1 MTKLSL
7 LIYQKIL
14 EQKLILAGETVVCAV
29 SGGADSMGMLHLLHE
44 LQDKLKIKL
53 VIAHFDHQLRVNSAL
68 DAQFVKKVAQ
78 KLSLPFV
85 LESKNV
91 KKFSKQK
98 KLSIEEA
105 ARDLRYDFFERVAL
119 QWKAN
124 KVCVAH
130 TKEDQAETILMR
142 ILRGTGT
149 GGLGGMREKRTLGK
163 VTLIRPLLSVE
174 KADLKEYLKK
184 NKILWR
190 EDSSN
195 KDLTFTRNRIRKTLI
210 PLLKKEFNPS
220 VIEELCR
227 LSEILKADESY
238 FETQTNKLFQKMV
251 VETEEGFRFSKNLF
265 LKLELSLQRYLVR
278 RIFNLLREGSS
289 LSFENTERVLSLI
302 QKAQLGRK
310 IILPGGIQFLIE
322 HNGIKV
328 LKKKTSLKKIYG
340 LLKIPT
346 QKTLSFSRF
355 DIQISL
361 ECGQKPFNFR
371 KKSEVLRKYLLSI
384 DQGQSVTWV
393 EYFSADKM
401 QDEIVVRSKKDGD
414 RYRPIGL
421 GGTKKVKQIL
431 IDEKIPSSW
440 RDQIPLFVSKGKI
453 FWVGG
458 YRISEDFKVTENTK
472 KVLKV
477 TLSFIPKEKED

>member
-1 MTKLSL
+1 MTKLAL

-14 EQKLILAGETVVCAV
+14 EQKLILPGETIVCAV
-29 SGGADSMGMLHLLHE
+29 SGGADSIAMLHLLNE

-53 VIAHFDHQLRVNSAL
+53 MVAHFDHQLRANSAL

-91 KKFSKQK
+91 KNFSKQN

-105 ARDLRYDFFERVAL
+105 ARNLRYDFFERVAL
-119 QWKAN
+119 QWQAN

-142 ILRGTGT
+142 LLRGTGT
-149 GGLGGMREKRTLGK
+149 GGLGGMREKRALGQ

-174 KADLKEYLKK
+174 KTDLKKYLKHTH
-184 NKILWR
+184 ILWR
-190 EDSSN
+190 EDASN
-195 KDLTFTRNRIRKTLI
+195 KDLAFTRNRIRKVLI

-220 VIEELCR
+220 ITEELCR

-251 VETEEGFRFSKNLF
+251 VETEEGFRVSKNLF

-278 RIFNLLREGSS
+278 KIFNALMDGST

-302 QKAQLGRK
+302 QRSQLGRK
-310 IILPGGIQFLIE
+310 IILPGGVQFLIE
-322 HNGIKV
+322 HDGIKAI
-328 LKKKTSLKKIYG
+328 KKKTSLKKIHT
-340 LLKIPT
+340 LLKIPS
-346 QKTLSFSRF
+346 QKTLSLPML
-355 DIQISL
+355 DVQISL
-361 ECGQKPFNFR
+361 EWVQKPFNFR
-371 KKSEVLRKYLLSI
+371 KKSQTLRKSLLFI
-384 DQGQSVTWV
+384 DQGQSVTWT

-401 QDEIVVRSKKDGD
+401 DNEILIRSRKEMD
-414 RYRPIGL
+414 RYHPMGL
-421 GGTKKVKQIL
+421 NGFKKVKELL
-431 IDEKIPSSW
+431 IDEKIPLSW
-440 RDQIPLFVSKGKI
+440 RDRIPLFVSEGKI

-472 KVLKV
+472 KVLKII
-477 TLSFIPKEKED
+477 LSFIPKKKED